1 MHVKECVDGIRAW
14 RSSDPI
20 AAETDGPFFRITC
33 GYFQHKLLQRGGG
46 WQRSRLE
53 TRREEKK
60 RETDGNIVCVGCYLG
75 ASRMFGQRELNNA
88 FAPLDFLPELLIP
101 GAWPAS
107 VIGSKRAV
115 ASV

>member
-1 MHVKECVDGIRAW
+1 
-14 RSSDPI
+14 
-20 AAETDGPFFRITC
+20 
-33 GYFQHKLLQRGGG
+33 
-46 WQRSRLE
+46 
-53 TRREEKK
+53 
-60 RETDGNIVCVGCYLG
+60 
-75 ASRMFGQRELNNA
+75 MFGQRELNNA